1 MVTSFYTQEE
11 LLSLGF
17 VSLGEN
23 VLLSRKTSI
32 YGAESISI
40 GNNVRI
46 DDFCILSGKI
56 EIGSNIHISA
66 YVALYGSGG
75 IILEDYTGISP
86 RSTVY
91 SAMDDFGGDYLIGP
105 VHSVSKTNVTGGV
118 VTLKKFSQVGT
129 HCVVFPGITIGEG
142 TVIGAMSLVN
152 KSLPSWGIY
161 IGVPCRKLSDR
172 KRGLLTLN
180 ENETVNCNK
189 SF

>member
-1 MVTSFYTQEE
+1 MITSFYTEEE
-11 LLSLGF
+11 LQMLGLKSF
-17 VSLGEN
+17 GSEVKISRNAKLYGVEN
-23 VLLSRKTSI
+23 
-32 YGAESISI
+32 ISV

-46 DDFCILSGKI
+46 DDFCILSGNI
-56 EIGSNIHISA
+56 TLGSNIHVSP
-66 YVALYGSGG
+66 YTALYGAKG
-75 IILEDYTGISP
+75 IILEDNTGISP
-86 RSTVY
+86 CSTIF

-105 VHSVSKTNVTGGV
+105 VHLVSKTNVTGGV
-118 VTLKKFSQVGT
+118 VILKKFSQVGT

-172 KRGLLTLN
+172 KRGLLKLN